1 MKTYLKSQ
9 FFTQGDERVM
19 KNFRRR
25 FAAFI
30 AIVMVVAPL
39 LVTVYL
45 LFWSPSDLSARQTG
59 KQRVF
64 GATYMTM
71 NNPYF
76 QVLDTQIQGLLE
88 LNGDVLL
95 TRDAAMDQD
104 RQNQE
109 IQDLV
114 DAGVC
119 AIFMTPV
126 EWDTS
131 KAGVQIA
138 ADAGVPV
145 IVVDA
150 PTQAADLAACSVLS
164 DNYQAGVLCA
174 QHLLSV
180 RSSAKIL
187 LLEHITARSG
197 ADRIQ
202 GFKDTI
208 AGHEG
213 FEILGSGESDGQIEN
228 AMPVMEQLLLQYPD
242 ADVLMALNDPSVFGG
257 LAAIQGA
264 DLSDQFLVYSVD
276 GSPEGKAM
284 VNSGFLT
291 ATCAQFPSRVAEEAV
306 KQAYAAISGGCEYK
320 EVIVPVE
327 LLTKENV
334 DQYGIDGWQ

>member
-1 MKTYLKSQ
+1 
-9 FFTQGDERVM
+9 M
-19 KNFRRR
+19 KNLRGRFTT
-25 FAAFI
+25 FAAI
-30 AIVMVVAPL
+30 IMVVAPL
-39 LVTVYL
+39 LLTIYL
-45 LFWSPSDLSARQTG
+45 LFLSPSDLSARQTG

-76 QVLDTQIQGLLE
+76 QVLDTQIQALLE
-88 LNGDVLL
+88 LRGDVLL
-95 TRDAAMDQD
+95 TRDAAMDQE

-109 IQDLV
+109 IQELV

-131 KAGVQIA
+131 KDGVRIA
-138 ADAGVPV
+138 AAAGVPV

-150 PTQAADLAACSVLS
+150 PIQDPELAACSVLS

-180 RSSAKIL
+180 RDSAKIL

-228 AMPVMEQLLLQYPD
+228 AMPVMEQLLKQYPD
-242 ADVLMALNDPSVFGG
+242 ADVLMALNDPSAFGG

-264 DLSDQFLVYSVD
+264 GLSDRFLVYSVD

-284 VNSGFLT
+284 VSSGFLT
-291 ATCAQFPSRVAEEAV
+291 ATCAQFPSKVAEEAV
-306 KQAYAAISGGCEYK
+306 RQAYAAINGGCEHK

-327 LLTKENV
+327 LLTEENV
-334 DQYGIDGWQ
+334 DQYGIEGWQ